1 MITHAYNPST
11 EELRQEGHLEFEAN
25 LGYIQQ
31 DLDSKKKKVTGAGL
45 ERWLSG

>member
-11 EELRQEGHLEFEAN
+11 EELRQEDHLEFEAN

-31 DLDSKKKKVTGAGL
+31 DLDSKNVMGQG
-45 ERWLSG
+45 